1 MRILIAEDEK
11 DLNRVI
17 ARKLREDGYLVDTAF
32 DGGEA
37 LDYLRAAEYDMAVLD
52 VMMPEMDG
60 FALLA
65 AMRAEGIRTP
75 VIFLTARDAVEDR
88 IRGLDLGGCDYMVK
102 PFSLLELSARIRAG
116 VRKSDGNPDS
126 RYRLADLELDTA
138 THEVTRAGRQI
149 PLSAKEYAML
159 EYLLR
164 NKGLVLSR
172 EKIENAVWGYDYEG
186 GTNVVD
192 VYIRYLRQKIDDGAP
207 VRLIHTVRGSGY
219 VLKEGG
225 Q

>member
-1 MRILIAEDEK
+1 MRILVAEDEK

-17 ARKLREDGYLVDTAF
+17 MHKLREEGYNVDAAF

-37 LDYLRAAEYDMAVLD
+37 LDYLRAGEYDMAVLD
-52 VMMPEMDG
+52 VMMPVMDG
-60 FALLA
+60 FTLLS
-65 AMRAEGIRTP
+65 AMRAEGIETP

-88 IRGLDLGGCDYMVK
+88 VRGLDLGGCDYMVK
-102 PFSLLELSARIRAG
+102 PFSLLELVARIRAG
-116 VRKSDGNPDS
+116 VRKKDGNLSS
-126 RYRLADLELDTA
+126 RYQLADLVLDTA

-149 PLSAKEYAML
+149 ALSAKEYAML
-159 EYLLR
+159 EYLIR

-192 VYIRYLRQKIDDGAP
+192 VYIRYLRQKIDEGAA

-219 VLKEGG
+219 ILKEGR